1 MSSEPPGWLFPSSTI
16 TRLTTKCSVQNLYLP
31 ERLAC
36 GRRPEKHHYGLTRAV
51 SLQKGSGYKQAA
63 RKTNSAR
70 DTLLFTA
77 RGSATAAV
85 QQAARGMKK

>member
-1 MSSEPPGWLFPSSTI
+1 MQRVKPLFTRAAGLWPP
-16 TRLTTKCSVQNLYLP
+16 
-31 ERLAC
+31 E
-36 GRRPEKHHYGLTRAV
+36 EHHCGLTRAV

-70 DTLLFTA
+70 DTLLYTA